1 MAFRRLAHEVEH
13 VGEGSFREATGE
25 DRESALQLARF
36 LRELHREIELAT
48 DPGTVRTNP
57 SQHGGQRV
65 LERARRVAGGVG
77 PCEHFVAHG
86 PHGELADR
94 GDQTEGDIE
103 GPELEGKALRG
114 S

>member
-1 MAFRRLAHEVEH
+1 MAKVRSARPLGNTDSRR
-13 VGEGSFREATGE
+13 S
-25 DRESALQLARF
+25 SSARF
-36 LRELHREIELAT
+36 LGELHGEIELAT

-57 SQHGGQRV
+57 GQHGGHWV

-77 PCEHFVAHG
+77 PGEHFVAHG

-103 GPELEGKALRG
+103 SPKLEGEALRG